1 LTFKKN
7 FHLYD
12 KFQQRSSEKASRELD
27 QNDESR
33 DRELDEN
40 QTI

>member
-1 LTFKKN
+1 V
-7 FHLYD
+7 YD
-12 KFQQRSSEKASRELD
+12 KFQKRSFEKASRELD
-27 QNDESR
+27 QNDESK

>member
-1 LTFKKN
+1 
-7 FHLYD
+7 LYD
-12 KFQQRSSEKASRELD
+12 KFQKRSFEKASRELD
-27 QNDESR
+27 QNDESK

>member
-1 LTFKKN
+1 
-7 FHLYD
+7 LYD
-12 KFQQRSSEKASRELD
+12 KFQKRSSEKASDELD
-27 QNDESR
+27 QNDESK